1 MKRTRTL
8 AVRSLRELAFT
19 AKGLV
24 WLPAFS
30 LLLSLLVYLFLT
42 NADLSLMDQ
51 KTMMFMTAQA
61 IVLLGMLAVGVVG
74 AEAIAG
80 ERDRGTLEALLAAPV
95 GRGELLGG
103 FLAGALTPWAAM
115 VLIALPYLAVVS
127 AGTGGFLLA
136 AGYLLLLGSLLA
148 LGVGA
153 WAIGLSAASGSGRNG
168 ILTALVVY
176 AGLAIPALLGSAL
189 RANWVGRAYDFLDPF
204 SNVMNTLDSAIID
217 EQGLSLQIVRLAMLG
232 VFSLAGVLY
241 ARRRI
246 TTLSLV

>member
-1 MKRTRTL
+1 MKMRTL

-19 AKGLV
+19 ARGLV

-80 ERDRGTLEALLAAPV
+80 ERDRGTLEALLAAPA

-103 FLAGALTPWAAM
+103 FLTGALGPWVAM
-115 VLIALPYLAVVS
+115 ALIALPYLAVVS
-127 AGTGGFLLA
+127 AGTGGFLLT
-136 AGYLLLLGSLLA
+136 AGYLLLTGSLMA

-153 WAIGLSAASGSGRNG
+153 WAIGLSAGSGSGRNG

-189 RANWVGRAYDFLDPF
+189 RANWVGRAYDFVDPF

-217 EQGLSLQIVRLAMLG
+217 EQGLSLQMVRLLMLG

-246 TTLSLV
+246 ATLSLV